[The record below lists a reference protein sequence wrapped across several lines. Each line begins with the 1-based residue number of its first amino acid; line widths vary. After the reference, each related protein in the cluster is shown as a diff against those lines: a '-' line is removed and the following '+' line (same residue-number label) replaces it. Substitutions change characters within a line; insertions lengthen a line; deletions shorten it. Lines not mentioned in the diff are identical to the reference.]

1 MWQRHILYNEDTV
14 CPKIKN
20 ELFSYMKSRDNEL
33 QYGGKP
39 TAEQLRKRKKA
50 VTLDEGPRSPQ
61 VCCGYPNH
69 IFWTL
74 YTKPLPQVKTTIPF
88 LVIVI
93 TPFLVDTTPFLAA
106 TYHFLYSPFPFPC
119 SHSQN
124 YFLRSHN
131 LFMLAATLY

>member
-1 MWQRHILYNEDTV
+1 M

-61 VCCGYPNH
+61 VCCGYPNP
-69 IFWTL
+69 IF
-74 YTKPLPQVKTTIPF
+74 
-88 LVIVI
+88 
-93 TPFLVDTTPFLAA
+93 
-106 TYHFLYSPFPFPC
+106 
-119 SHSQN
+119 
-124 YFLRSHN
+124 
-131 LFMLAATLY
+131 